1 MEYIFHGSV
10 TLHYIIMYP
19 RNVSEKYK
27 YQSYIII
34 LSQKKKKKVIIILYG
49 WTINFIKGESKFTNK
64 NTGPDNKED
73 PNGGAT
79 HQKM

>member
-10 TLHYIIMYP
+10 TVHYIIMYP

-34 LSQKKKKKVIIILYG
+34 LSQKKKKKVIIILNG
-49 WTINFIKGESKFTNK
+49 WTINFIKGESKFTN
-64 NTGPDNKED
+64 
-73 PNGGAT
+73 
-79 HQKM
+79 

>member
-10 TLHYIIMYP
+10 TVHYIIMYA

-34 LSQKKKKKVIIILYG
+34 LSQKKKKKLLLSYM
-49 WTINFIKGESKFTNK
+49 
-64 NTGPDNKED
+64 
-73 PNGGAT
+73 NGL
-79 HQKM
+79 

>member
-1 MEYIFHGSV
+1 MEYIFHGLVV
-10 TLHYIIMYP
+10 TVHYIIMYP

-49 WTINFIKGESKFTNK
+49 WTINFIKGESKFTN
-64 NTGPDNKED
+64 
-73 PNGGAT
+73 
-79 HQKM
+79 